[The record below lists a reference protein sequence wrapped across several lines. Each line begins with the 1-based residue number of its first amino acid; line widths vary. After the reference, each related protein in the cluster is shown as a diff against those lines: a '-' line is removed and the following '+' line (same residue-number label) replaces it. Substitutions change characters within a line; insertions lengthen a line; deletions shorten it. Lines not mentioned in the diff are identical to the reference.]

1 MSASKKKHPFDF
13 KTQYGLGFD
22 PQDDE
27 IVVDFFCGGG
37 GAGTGLEMGLG
48 RKVNVAKNHSAKAI
62 SMHTINHPGA
72 KHFTTDVFD
81 GDPDTEC
88 GGKAV
93 GWFHMSPDCTHHSQ
107 AAGGQ
112 PRKREIRNLSWIG
125 LKWAGKKKPRVISL
139 ENVKQILQWGRLIAK
154 RDKATGRVIKLGG
167 AIAAPG
173 EVVPVDQQFLIPD
186 PKQRGRTWRRFVA
199 LLEGM
204 GYVVEWK
211 VIKACDFGAPTS
223 RERLFMLARCDGQ
236 PIVWPEPTHAKKPA
250 KAQKP
255 WRTAAECIDF
265 SDLGKSIFGRK
276 KDLAPATLRRVAKG
290 MKKFVIDNATPFIVP
305 IANWSGETVQ
315 SANQPLRTVNSYPRG
330 GAFSVVSPVI
340 APATHQGSDRINDP
354 LEPLPTVTCANRGE
368 LTLISPT
375 LVQTGYG
382 ERDGQEPRVPG
393 LDQPLGTVVAGGV
406 KHALTSAVLVGAGG
420 PEYSGKPTAADQPV
434 GSLLAQNH
442 RGIAAASLVQLGNGD
457 KAGAA
462 PRTADLHDPLGTIMA
477 SGGKYGVAAAHLV
490 KFRFDDAGKPLDEP
504 LPTITSGG
512 NYQRPAG
519 AAHAMGIATAFM
531 AQMNGGF
538 NTTAAKSLE
547 DPMTTVTNTGSQQ
560 QLVTATLVTNTTGH
574 APSDIEGPV
583 PTLTTGQHHML
594 ATAHLLHLRGNC
606 DARDSADPLHT
617 VSAGGTHHGLVTA
630 FMERQFGASVGQ
642 DLDEP
647 APTITAGGGGK
658 SSLVSFE
665 LSPEHEEGAL
675 RVAAF
680 LISYYGT
687 ENMSGCD
694 QPAPTITTKDRLGLV
709 TVMVKGTP
717 YVIVDIRLR
726 MLQPAELY
734 QAQGFPTD
742 YIITHGADGKPFT
755 KTEQVHMCGNSVSP
769 PPMAAL
775 ARANDPWRTNVQ
787 HQVAA

>member
-1 MSASKKKHPFDF
+1 MSAQQKKHPFDF
-13 KTQYGLGFD
+13 KTQYGLSFN

-27 IVVDFFCGGG
+27 IVIDFFCGGG
-37 GAGTGLEMGLG
+37 GAGTGLEIGLG
-48 RKVNVAKNHSAKAI
+48 RAVNVAKNHSPQAI
-62 SMHTINHPGA
+62 SMHTMNHPGA
-72 KHFTTDVFD
+72 QHFTSDVFE

-125 LKWAGKKKPRVISL
+125 LKWAGIKRPRVISL

-154 RDKATGRVIKLGG
+154 RDKATGRVVKLDGN
-167 AIAAPG
+167 IAAPG
-173 EVVPVDQQFLIPD
+173 EVVPVGEQFLIPD

-223 RERLFMLARCDGQ
+223 RERLFMIARCDGQ
-236 PIVWPEPTHAKKPA
+236 PIVWPEPTHAKNPTKGQ
-250 KAQKP
+250 QK
-255 WRTAAECIDF
+255 WKTAADCIDF

-290 MKKFVIDNATPFIVP
+290 MKKFVIDSASPFIVP

-315 SANQPLRTVNSYPRG
+315 SAGEPLRTITSYPKG
-330 GAFSVVSPVI
+330 GAFSVVSPII

-354 LEPLPTVTCANRGE
+354 LDPLPTVTCANRGE

-375 LVQTGYG
+375 LIQSGYG
-382 ERDGQEPRVPG
+382 ERPGQEPRVPG

-406 KHALTSAVLVGAGG
+406 KHAL
-420 PEYSGKPTAADQPV
+420 
-434 GSLLAQNH
+434 
-442 RGIAAASLVQLGNGD
+442 
-457 KAGAA
+457 
-462 PRTADLHDPLGTIMA
+462 
-477 SGGKYGVAAAHLV
+477 AAAHLV
-490 KFRFDDAGKPLDEP
+490 KFRFNDAGKALDEP

-519 AAHAMGIATAFM
+519 AAHAMGISTVFM

-538 NTTAAKSLE
+538 NTTDAKSIE

-560 QLVTATLVTNTTGH
+560 QLVAANLV
-574 APSDIEGPV
+574 
-583 PTLTTGQHHML
+583 
-594 ATAHLLHLRGNC
+594 HLRGNC
-606 DARDSADPLHT
+606 DARDVNDPLYT
-617 VSAGGTHHGLVTA
+617 ISAGGQHHGLASA
-630 FMERQFGASVGQ
+630 FMERAFGGSVGQ
-642 DLDEP
+642 GLEEP

-658 SSLVSFE
+658 SSLVSLT
-665 LSPEHEEGAL
+665 LSPEHEAGAL

-687 ENMSGCD
+687 ENISACD
-694 QPAPTITTKDRLGLV
+694 SPAPTITTKDRLAMV

-717 YVIVDIRLR
+717 YVIVDICLR
-726 MLQPAELY
+726 MLKPAELY
-734 QAQGFPTD
+734 KAQGFPAD
-742 YIITHGADGKPFT
+742 YIISHGADGKPFT
-755 KTEQVHMCGNSVSP
+755 KTQQVHMCGNSVSP

-775 ARANDPWRTNVQ
+775 ARANDPWKQRALQ
-787 HQVAA
+787 KAA

>member
-1 MSASKKKHPFDF
+1 MSAQQKKHPFDF
-13 KTQYGLGFD
+13 KTQYGLGFN

-48 RKVNVAKNHSAKAI
+48 RAVNVAKNHSPQAI
-62 SMHTINHPGA
+62 SMHTVNHPGA

-125 LKWAGKKKPRVISL
+125 LKWGGKKRPRVISL

-154 RDKATGRVIKLGG
+154 RDKPTGRVVTLDQVPHPTKKGKTTNR
-167 AIAAPG
+167 IAAPG
-173 EVVPVDQQFLIPD
+173 EQVPVSNQFLVPD

-211 VIKACDFGAPTS
+211 VIRACDFGAPTS
-223 RERLFMLARCDGQ
+223 RERLFMIARCDGQ
-236 PIVWPEPTHAKKPA
+236 PIVWPEPTHAKNPTNGQ
-250 KAQKP
+250 QK
-255 WRTAAECIDF
+255 WKTAADCIDF
-265 SDLGKSIFGRK
+265 TDLGKSIFGRK

-290 MKKFVIDNATPFIVP
+290 MKKFVVDNPAPFIVP
-305 IANWSGETVQ
+305 IANWSGEAVQ
-315 SANQPLRTVNSYPRG
+315 SAEEPLRTITSYPKG
-330 GAFSVVSPVI
+330 GAFSVVSPII

-354 LEPLPTVTCANRGE
+354 LDPLPTVTCANRGE

-375 LVQTGYG
+375 LIQSGYG
-382 ERDGQEPRVPG
+382 ERPGQVPRVPG

-406 KHALTSAVLVGAGG
+406 KHAL
-420 PEYSGKPTAADQPV
+420 
-434 GSLLAQNH
+434 
-442 RGIAAASLVQLGNGD
+442 
-457 KAGAA
+457 
-462 PRTADLHDPLGTIMA
+462 
-477 SGGKYGVAAAHLV
+477 AAAHLV
-490 KFRFDDAGKPLDEP
+490 KFRFNDSGKALDEP

-519 AAHAMGIATAFM
+519 AAHAMGISTVFM

-538 NTTAAKSLE
+538 NTTDAKSIE

-560 QLVTATLVTNTTGH
+560 QLVAANLV
-574 APSDIEGPV
+574 
-583 PTLTTGQHHML
+583 
-594 ATAHLLHLRGNC
+594 HLRGNC
-606 DARDSADPLHT
+606 DARDVNDPLHT
-617 VSAGGTHHGLVTA
+617 VSASGQHHGLVSA
-630 FMERQFGASVGQ
+630 FMERAFGGSIGQ
-642 DLDEP
+642 GLEEP

-658 SSLVSFE
+658 SSLVSLT
-665 LSPEHEEGAL
+665 LSPEHEAGAL

-687 ENMSGCD
+687 ENISACD
-694 QPAPTITTKDRLGLV
+694 SPAPTITTKDRLAMV

-717 YVIVDIRLR
+717 YVIVDICLR
-726 MLQPAELY
+726 MLKPAELY
-734 QAQGFPTD
+734 KAQGFPAD
-742 YIITHGADGKPFT
+742 YIISHGADGKPFT
-755 KTEQVHMCGNSVSP
+755 KTQQVHMCGNSVSP

-775 ARANDPWRTNVQ
+775 ARANDPWRTEQ
-787 HQVAA
+787 RQARAA

>member
-1 MSASKKKHPFDF
+1 MSAQQKKHPFDF
-13 KTQYGLGFD
+13 KTQYGLGFN

-48 RKVNVAKNHSAKAI
+48 RTVNVAKNHSPQAI
-62 SMHTINHPGA
+62 SMHTVNHPGA

-125 LKWAGKKKPRVISL
+125 LKWAGMKRPRVISL

-154 RDKATGRVIKLGG
+154 RDKATGRVVKLGG
-167 AIAAPG
+167 EVAAPG
-173 EVVPVDQQFLIPD
+173 EVVPVGQQFLIPD

-223 RERLFMLARCDGQ
+223 RERLFMIARCDGQ
-236 PIVWPEPTHAKKPA
+236 PIVWPEPTHAKNPVKGQ
-250 KAQKP
+250 QK
-255 WRTAAECIDF
+255 WKTAAECIDF
-265 SDLGKSIFGRK
+265 TDLGKSIFGRK

-290 MKKFVIDNATPFIVP
+290 MKKFVIDSAAPFIVP

-315 SANQPLRTVNSYPRG
+315 SADEPLRTVTSYPKG

-354 LEPLPTVTCANRGE
+354 LDPLPTVTCANRGE

-375 LVQTGYG
+375 LIQSGYG
-382 ERDGQEPRVPG
+382 ERPGQEPRVPG
-393 LDQPLGTVVAGGV
+393 VDQPLGTVVAGGV
-406 KHALTSAVLVGAGG
+406 KHALASACIVQAGHGEGSGANKRRSHGVNDICG
-420 PEYSGKPTAADQPV
+420 PV
-434 GSLLAQNH
+434 GT
-442 RGIAAASLVQLGNGD
+442 V
-457 KAGAA
+457 
-462 PRTADLHDPLGTIMA
+462 TA
-477 SGGKYGVAAAHLV
+477 SGGGQSVSAAVMIQA
-490 KFRFDDAGKPLDEP
+490 
-504 LPTITSGG
+504 
-512 NYQRPAG
+512 
-519 AAHAMGIATAFM
+519 
-531 AQMNGGF
+531 NGGF
-538 NTTAAKSLE
+538 NTTHAKSMHE
-547 DPMTTVTNTGSQQ
+547 PMTTVTNTGSQQ
-560 QLVTATLVTNTTGH
+560 QFVSASLATLRRNCVGRGV
-574 APSDIEGPV
+574 DEPV
-583 PTLTTGQHHML
+583 PTMTAGAEHH
-594 ATAHLLHLRGNC
+594 ALLHY
-606 DARDSADPLHT
+606 
-617 VSAGGTHHGLVTA
+617 
-630 FMERQFGASVGQ
+630 
-642 DLDEP
+642 
-647 APTITAGGGGK
+647 K
-658 SSLVSFE
+658 
-665 LSPEHEEGAL
+665 LSPEHEDGAL

-687 ENMSGCD
+687 ENVSACD
-694 QPAPTITTKDRLGLV
+694 APAPNITTKDRLAMV

-717 YVIVDIRLR
+717 YVIVDICLR
-726 MLQPAELY
+726 MLKPSELY
-734 QAQGFPTD
+734 KAQGFPAD
-742 YIITHGADGKPFT
+742 YIISHGADGKPFT
-755 KTEQVHMCGNSVSP
+755 KTQQVHMCGNSVSP

-775 ARANDPWRTNVQ
+775 ARANDPWRAEQ
-787 HQVAA
+787 RQSAAA

>member
-1 MSASKKKHPFDF
+1 MSAKQKKHPFDF
-13 KTQYGLGFD
+13 KTQYGLGFN

-37 GAGTGLEMGLG
+37 GAGTGLEIGLG
-48 RKVNVAKNHSAKAI
+48 RTVNVAKNHSPQAI
-62 SMHTINHPGA
+62 SMHTVNHPGA
-72 KHFTTDVFD
+72 KHFTTDVFE

-125 LKWAGKKKPRVISL
+125 LKWGGKKRPRVISL

-154 RDKATGRVIKLGG
+154 RDKATGRVVKLDGT
-167 AIAAPG
+167 IAALG
-173 EVVPVDQQFLIPD
+173 EVVPVGQQFLIPD

-211 VIKACDFGAPTS
+211 VIRACDFGAPTS
-223 RERLFMLARCDGQ
+223 RERLFMIARCDGQ
-236 PIVWPEPTHAKKPA
+236 PIVWPEPTHAKNPTKGQ
-250 KAQKP
+250 QK
-255 WRTAAECIDF
+255 WKTAADCIDF
-265 SDLGKSIFGRK
+265 TDLGKSIFGRK

-290 MKKFVIDNATPFIVP
+290 MKKFVIDSASPFIVP

-315 SANQPLRTVNSYPRG
+315 SVGEPLRTITSYPKG

-354 LEPLPTVTCANRGE
+354 LDPLPTVTCANRGE
-368 LTLISPT
+368 LTLISPVMVT
-375 LVQTGYG
+375 AAHG
-382 ERDGQEPRVPG
+382 EGKPGGVKRWGDGCKSSA
-393 LDQPLGTVVAGGV
+393 DPLGTV
-406 KHALTSAVLVGAGG
+406 T
-420 PEYSGKPTAADQPV
+420 
-434 GSLLAQNH
+434 
-442 RGIAAASLVQLGNGD
+442 
-457 KAGAA
+457 
-462 PRTADLHDPLGTIMA
+462 A
-477 SGGKYGVAAAHLV
+477 SGGHSIASAHLV
-490 KFRFDDAGKPLDEP
+490 KFRFNDAGKALDEP

-519 AAHAMGIATAFM
+519 AAHAMGISTVFM

-538 NTTAAKSLE
+538 NTTVAKSIE

-560 QLVTATLVTNTTGH
+560 QLVAANLV
-574 APSDIEGPV
+574 
-583 PTLTTGQHHML
+583 
-594 ATAHLLHLRGNC
+594 HLRGNC
-606 DARDSADPLHT
+606 DARDVNDPLHT
-617 VSAGGTHHGLVTA
+617 ISAGGQHHGLASA
-630 FMERQFGASVGQ
+630 FMERAFGGSIGQ
-642 DLDEP
+642 GLEEP

-658 SSLVSFE
+658 SSLVSLK
-665 LSPEHEEGAL
+665 LSPEHEAGAL
-675 RVAAF
+675 RIAAF

-687 ENMSGCD
+687 ENISACD
-694 QPAPTITTKDRLGLV
+694 SPAPTITTKDRLAMV

-717 YVIVDIRLR
+717 YVIVDICLR
-726 MLQPAELY
+726 MLKPSELY
-734 QAQGFPTD
+734 KAQGFPAD
-742 YIITHGADGKPFT
+742 YIISHGADGKPFT
-755 KTEQVHMCGNSVSP
+755 KTQQVHMCGNSVSP

-775 ARANDPWRTNVQ
+775 ARANDPWKVERRQ
-787 HQVAA
+787 AFAA

>member
-1 MSASKKKHPFDF
+1 MSARQKKHPFDF
-13 KTQYGLGFD
+13 KTQYGLGFN

-48 RKVNVAKNHSAKAI
+48 RTVNVAKNHSPQAI
-62 SMHTINHPGA
+62 SMHTMNHPGA
-72 KHFTTDVFD
+72 QHFTTDVFE

-125 LKWAGKKKPRVISL
+125 LKWAGMKRPRVISL

-154 RDKATGRVIKLGG
+154 RDKATGRVVTLDQVPHPTKKGKTTNRV
-167 AIAAPG
+167 ADPG
-173 EVVPVDQQFLIPD
+173 EQVPVSNQFLVPD

-223 RERLFMLARCDGQ
+223 RERLFMIARCDGR
-236 PIVWPEPTHAKKPA
+236 PVVWPEPTHAKNPVKGQ
-250 KAQKP
+250 QK
-255 WRTAAECIDF
+255 WKTAADCIDF
-265 SDLGKSIFGRK
+265 TDLGKSIFGRK
-276 KDLAPATLRRVAKG
+276 KDLAEATLRRVAKG
-290 MKKFVIDNATPFIVP
+290 MRKFVIDSPAPFIVP
-305 IANWSGETVQ
+305 IANWSGESVQ
-315 SANQPLRTVNSYPRG
+315 SAGEPLRTITSYPKG

-375 LVQTGYG
+375 LIQSGYG
-382 ERDGQEPRVPG
+382 ERLGQEPRVPG
-393 LDQPLGTVVAGGV
+393 VDKPMGTVVAGGV
-406 KHALTSAVLVGAGG
+406 KHALASACIVQAGHGEGSGATKRRSHGVNDICG
-420 PEYSGKPTAADQPV
+420 PV
-434 GSLLAQNH
+434 GT
-442 RGIAAASLVQLGNGD
+442 V
-457 KAGAA
+457 
-462 PRTADLHDPLGTIMA
+462 TA
-477 SGGKYGVAAAHLV
+477 SGGGQS
-490 KFRFDDAGKPLDEP
+490 
-504 LPTITSGG
+504 IS
-512 NYQRPAG
+512 
-519 AAHAMGIATAFM
+519 TAVM
-531 AQMNGGF
+531 IQANGGF
-538 NTTAAKSLE
+538 NTVHAKDIR

-560 QLVTATLVTNTTGH
+560 QLAVANLV
-574 APSDIEGPV
+574 
-583 PTLTTGQHHML
+583 
-594 ATAHLLHLRGNC
+594 HLRGNC
-606 DARDSADPLHT
+606 DARDANEPLHT
-617 VSAGGTHHGLVTA
+617 ISAGGQHHGLVSA
-630 FMERQFGASVGQ
+630 FMERAFGGSVGQ
-642 DLDEP
+642 VLDDP

-658 SSLVSFE
+658 SSLVSLT
-665 LSPEHEEGAL
+665 LSPEHEAGAL

-687 ENMSGCD
+687 ENTSACD
-694 QPAPTITTKDRLGLV
+694 APAPTITTKDRLALV

-717 YVIVDIRLR
+717 YVIVDICLR
-726 MLQPAELY
+726 MLKPAELY
-734 QAQGFPTD
+734 KAQGFPAD
-742 YIITHGADGKPFT
+742 YIISHGADGKPFT
-755 KTEQVHMCGNSVSP
+755 KTQQVHMCGNSVSP

-775 ARANDPWRTNVQ
+775 ARANDPWRAEQ
-787 HQVAA
+787 RQARAA

>member
-1 MSASKKKHPFDF
+1 MSAKQKKHPFDF
-13 KTQYGLGFD
+13 KTQYGLGFN

-27 IVVDFFCGGG
+27 IVVDWFCGGG

-48 RKVNVAKNHSAKAI
+48 RTVDVAKNHSPQAI
-62 SMHTINHPGA
+62 SMHTVNHPGA
-72 KHFTTDVFD
+72 KHFTTDVFE

-88 GGKAV
+88 GGRAV

-125 LKWAGKKKPRVISL
+125 LKWAGMKRPRVISL

-154 RDKATGRVIKLGG
+154 RDKTTGRVVKLDGNV
-167 AIAAPG
+167 AAPG
-173 EVVPVDQQFLIPD
+173 EVVPVGQQFLIPD

-223 RERLFMLARCDGQ
+223 RERLFMIARCDGQ
-236 PIVWPEPTHAKKPA
+236 PIVWPEPTHAKNPTKGQ
-250 KAQKP
+250 QK
-255 WRTAAECIDF
+255 WKTAADCIDF

-290 MKKFVIDNATPFIVP
+290 MKKFVIDSASPFIVP
-305 IANWSGETVQ
+305 IANWSGEAVQ
-315 SANQPLRTVNSYPRG
+315 SADEPLRTVTSYPKG
-330 GAFSVVSPVI
+330 GAFSVVSPII

-368 LTLISPT
+368 LTLISP
-375 LVQTGYG
+375 VM
-382 ERDGQEPRVPG
+382 
-393 LDQPLGTVVAGGV
+393 
-406 KHALTSAVLVGAGG
+406 VGAGG
-420 PEYSGKPTAADQPV
+420 PVYAGEPVAVDKPV
-434 GSLLAQNH
+434 GTLMTRSH
-442 RGIAAASLVQLGNGD
+442 RAI
-457 KAGAA
+457 
-462 PRTADLHDPLGTIMA
+462 
-477 SGGKYGVAAAHLV
+477 AAAHLV
-490 KFRFDDAGKPLDEP
+490 KFRFNDAGKALDEP

-519 AAHAMGIATAFM
+519 AAHAMGISTVFM

-538 NTTAAKSLE
+538 NTTDAKSIE
-547 DPMTTVTNTGSQQ
+547 EPMTTVTNTGSQQ
-560 QLVTATLVTNTTGH
+560 QLVAANLV
-574 APSDIEGPV
+574 
-583 PTLTTGQHHML
+583 
-594 ATAHLLHLRGNC
+594 HLRGNC
-606 DARDSADPLHT
+606 DARDVNDPLHT
-617 VSAGGTHHGLVTA
+617 ISAGGQHHGLVSA
-630 FMERQFGASVGQ
+630 FMERAFGASVGQ
-642 DLDEP
+642 RLEEP

-658 SSLVSFE
+658 SSLVSFT
-665 LSPEHEEGAL
+665 LSPEHEAGAL

-687 ENMSGCD
+687 ENISACD
-694 QPAPTITTKDRLGLV
+694 SPAPTITTKDRLAMV

-717 YVIVDIRLR
+717 YVIVDICLR
-726 MLQPAELY
+726 MLKPSELY
-734 QAQGFPTD
+734 KAQGFPAD
-742 YIITHGADGKPFT
+742 YIISHGADGKPFT
-755 KTEQVHMCGNSVSP
+755 KTQQVHMCGNSVSP

-775 ARANDPWRTNVQ
+775 ARANDPWRTEQ
-787 HQVAA
+787 RQVRAA

>member
-1 MSASKKKHPFDF
+1 MSAHQKKHPFDF
-13 KTQYGLGFD
+13 KTQYGLGFN

-37 GAGTGLEMGLG
+37 GAYGVEMGLG
-48 RKVNVAKNHSAKAI
+48 RTVSVAKNHSPAAI
-62 SMHTINHPGA
+62 SMHTVNHPGA

-139 ENVKQILQWGRLIAK
+139 ENVKQILQWGPLVAK
-154 RDKATGRVIKLGG
+154 RCKSTGRVVKLGG
-167 AIAAPG
+167 GIAAPG
-173 EVVPVDQQFLIPD
+173 EVVPVDQQFLVPD
-186 PKQRGRTWRRFVA
+186 PARRGQTWAVFVA
-199 LLEGM
+199 ELERL
-204 GYVVEWK
+204 GYSVEWR
-211 VIKACDFGAPTS
+211 VIRACDFGAPTS
-223 RERLFMLARCDGQ
+223 RERLFMIARCDGQ
-236 PIVWPEPTHAKKPA
+236 PVVWPEPTHAKRPA
-250 KAQKP
+250 KGQKP

-265 SDLGKSIFGRK
+265 TDLGKSIFGRK

-290 MKKFVIDNATPFIVP
+290 MKKFVIDNPAAFIVP

-315 SANQPLRTVNSYPRG
+315 SANEPLRTVTSYPKG
-330 GAFSVVSPVI
+330 GAFSVVSPII

-375 LVQTGYG
+375 LIQSGYG
-382 ERDGQEPRVPG
+382 EREGQQPRVPG
-393 LDQPLGTVVAGGV
+393 IDQPLGTVVAGGV
-406 KHALTSAVLVGAGG
+406 KHAL
-420 PEYSGKPTAADQPV
+420 
-434 GSLLAQNH
+434 
-442 RGIAAASLVQLGNGD
+442 
-457 KAGAA
+457 
-462 PRTADLHDPLGTIMA
+462 
-477 SGGKYGVAAAHLV
+477 AAAHLV
-490 KFRFDDAGKPLDEP
+490 KFRFNDAGKALDEP

-519 AAHAMGIATAFM
+519 AAHAMGVSTVFM

-538 NTTAAKSLE
+538 NTTHAKGVDE
-547 DPMTTVTNTGSQQ
+547 PMTTVTNTGSQQ
-560 QLVTATLVTNTTGH
+560 QLVAASLV
-574 APSDIEGPV
+574 
-583 PTLTTGQHHML
+583 
-594 ATAHLLHLRGNC
+594 HLRGNC
-606 DARDSADPLHT
+606 DARDTADPLHT
-617 VSAGGTHHGLVTA
+617 ISAGGQHHGLVTA

-642 DLDEP
+642 PLDEP

-658 SSLVSFE
+658 SSVVSLK

-687 ENMSGCD
+687 ENVSGAGE
-694 QPAPTITTKDRLGLV
+694 PAPTITTKDRLALV

-717 YVIVDIRLR
+717 YVIVDICLR
-726 MLQPAELY
+726 MLKPSELY
-734 QAQGFPTD
+734 KAQGFPAN
-742 YIITHGADGKPFT
+742 YVITHGADGKPFT
-755 KTEQVHMCGNSVSP
+755 KTQQVHMCGNSVSP

-775 ARANDPWRTNVQ
+775 ARANDPWRVEA
-787 HQVAA
+787 HRAVAA